1 MTDMTKSRIE
11 THGDHGNAI
20 LEVKELKQH
29 FPVRSGLLKAPE
41 VLKAVDGVSFS
52 VYRQETF
59 GLVGE
64 SGCGKS
70 TVGRTLL
77 KLLEPTSGSCF
88 YEGKDIYQLPSRE
101 FKGVRRQLQMVFQ
114 DPYSSLNPKKRI
126 GKTLEEPLKIH
137 KIGNKERRI
146 EIVMNLLERIGL
158 SSDHYFRYPHE
169 FSGGQRQ
176 RIGLARA
183 LVLNPKVVVCDEAV
197 SALDVSIQAQI
208 LNLLKEIKQDFK
220 LSYVFISHDLGV
232 VRYISDR
239 VGVMYLG
246 KLVET
251 ASSEALFSDPK
262 HPYTQALVSA
272 LPLPDPARKKER
284 IKLTGE
290 VPSPRSPPSGCSFH
304 TRCPYANEL
313 CRQREPIS
321 REIDAN
327 HWVACHLYEPST
339 RNLSMS

>member
-1 MTDMTKSRIE
+1 MTDMTKSRIA
-11 THGDHGNAI
+11 THGNHGNAI

-29 FPVRSGLLKAPE
+29 FPVRSGLLKAPA

-52 VYRQETF
+52 VYPQETF

-77 KLLEPTSGSCF
+77 NLLEPTSGSCF
-88 YEGKDIYQLPSRE
+88 YEGKDIYQLSTRE

-137 KIGNKERRI
+137 NIENKERRI
-146 EIVMNLLERIGL
+146 EIVMSLLKRIGL
-158 SSDHYFRYPHE
+158 NSDHYFRYPHE

-208 LNLLKEIKQDFK
+208 LNLLKEIKQEFK

-251 ASSEALFSDPK
+251 ASSEALFSGPK

-321 REIDAN
+321 REIDVN
-327 HWVACHLYEPST
+327 HWVACHLYEPSV
-339 RNLSMS
+339 RDFSMP